1 MENKFEQIKKPEI
14 NIQELLNVVD
24 NIKFEYGEKIYYN
37 WTDFLLLLDTPEE
50 AGTELASFHCST
62 EIKGFDIY
70 IKETLSPGTKKRVL
84 FHQILNAN
92 LIYHGINLDEAYNIA
107 KEEEEKIFGSR
118 EIIKNIQSECF
129 YLLN

>member
-1 MENKFEQIKKPEI
+1 MKNESEQIKKPEI

-24 NIKFEYGEKIYYN
+24 NIKFEYGEKIHYN

-70 IKETLSPGTKKRVL
+70 IKETLSPGTKKEYYFIRFL
-84 FHQILNAN
+84 MQTL
-92 LIYHGINLDEAYNIA
+92 LI
-107 KEEEEKIFGSR
+107 R
-118 EIIKNIQSECF
+118 ELI
-129 YLLN
+129 